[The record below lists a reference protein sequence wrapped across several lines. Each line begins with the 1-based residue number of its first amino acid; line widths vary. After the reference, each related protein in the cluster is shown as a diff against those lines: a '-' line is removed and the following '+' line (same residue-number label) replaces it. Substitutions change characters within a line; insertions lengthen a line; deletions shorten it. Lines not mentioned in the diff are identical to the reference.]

1 MPTEVTNTIHKLAA
15 VCNKYKGW
23 YLQTRQET
31 SSIIT
36 TMTIMTLAHQKETI
50 AHQKETTAHQKETT
64 ALKKKTI
71 ATRRKL

>member
-31 SSIIT
+31 SSIIS

-50 AHQKETTAHQKETT
+50 AHQKETTA
-64 ALKKKTI
+64 LKKKTI